1 MPTRPSRVPQPNIL
15 TFQRSRSRCPH
26 HCYRQQKK
34 TKIFSL
40 QHDNGPFSALALETA
55 CLNYLDR
62 LNRTFRNP
70 LAAPADRRAALKKGM
85 ALEEKLFEYIRH
97 ETPIS
102 YFDSDFREQTK
113 QYIRMRE
120 IYVDAVN
127 FTFKRHR
134 FRFVLDLLRLYSE
147 DPCQILPER
156 DIFKAKWEQVL
167 LYDYL
172 LLDMGQKNTEDIGRE
187 AVSNGYHECD
197 YTLEIEEVWKQPMK
211 AVPRSHFRYVK
222 AALPYSQG
230 ARAIATWMKDHAAE
244 LAPAL
249 WVVDTQAIEALRQ
262 GPDLTVTD
270 EDIASIE
277 KTF

>member
-1 MPTRPSRVPQPNIL
+1 
-15 TFQRSRSRCPH
+15 
-26 HCYRQQKK
+26 
-34 TKIFSL
+34 
-40 QHDNGPFSALALETA
+40 
-55 CLNYLDR
+55 
-62 LNRTFRNP
+62 
-70 LAAPADRRAALKKGM
+70 
-85 ALEEKLFEYIRH
+85 
-97 ETPIS
+97 
-102 YFDSDFREQTK
+102 
-113 QYIRMRE
+113 MRE

-156 DIFKAKWEQVL
+156 DIFKEKWEQVL

-230 ARAIATWMKDHAAE
+230 ARAITTWMKDHAND

-262 GPDLTVTD
+262 GPDLTVTN
-270 EDIASIE
+270 EDIAIIE

>member
-1 MPTRPSRVPQPNIL
+1 MSTTLLSAAE
-15 TFQRSRSRCPH
+15 
-26 HCYRQQKK
+26 KDE
-34 TKIFSL
+34 IFSH

-147 DPCQILPER
+147 DPCQILPNGISSR
-156 DIFKAKWEQVL
+156 QNGNRSCSMITCSSTWARRTRKTSAAKPYPTAITNV
-167 LYDYL
+167 
-172 LLDMGQKNTEDIGRE
+172 TIP
-187 AVSNGYHECD
+187 
-197 YTLEIEEVWKQPMK
+197 WKSK
-211 AVPRSHFRYVK
+211 KYGNSR
-222 AALPYSQG
+222 
-230 ARAIATWMKDHAAE
+230 
-244 LAPAL
+244 
-249 WVVDTQAIEALRQ
+249 
-262 GPDLTVTD
+262 
-270 EDIASIE
+270 
-277 KTF
+277 

>member
-1 MPTRPSRVPQPNIL
+1 MSTSL
-15 TFQRSRSRCPH
+15 LSAAE
-26 HCYRQQKK
+26 KDE
-34 TKIFSL
+34 IFSH

-102 YFDSDFREQTK
+102 YFDSDFRNQTK

-134 FRFVLDLLRLYSE
+134 FRFELTPLDKPLYETDSQRLVRIDAVTRQQDGRCGTGADE
-147 DPCQILPER
+147 
-156 DIFKAKWEQVL
+156 
-167 LYDYL
+167 
-172 LLDMGQKNTEDIGRE
+172 MGEKLG
-187 AVSNGYHECD
+187 
-197 YTLEIEEVWKQPMK
+197 L
-211 AVPRSHFRYVK
+211 
-222 AALPYSQG
+222 
-230 ARAIATWMKDHAAE
+230 ARTTMPSDRRPAT
-244 LAPAL
+244 
-249 WVVDTQAIEALRQ
+249 
-262 GPDLTVTD
+262 
-270 EDIASIE
+270 
-277 KTF
+277 